1 MIKTIKI
8 RLKPTEEQEKLF
20 WQASG
25 TARFIYNWALNRQ
38 IENYKNGGKFIS
50 DNDLRKEITQLKKSE
65 LTWLNEISNNIPKQ
79 AVKDLC
85 NAYKRFFTKKAKQP
99 KFKKKSKC
107 RPSFYNDCAKLK
119 VKKDKVLIEKIGW
132 IELAEPERIPTNI
145 KYSNPRITHDNKYWY
160 IAVGIEVEPEY
171 QELTDKTIGIDLGIK
186 DLAIINTG
194 GKHKNINKTS
204 IVKKI
209 KKKLKRLQR
218 KVSRKYEK
226 NKTKMKGGEVR
237 YNKTKN
243 IMKTEKKIKL
253 IYRRLTNIRLNNIHQ
268 ITTSL
273 VKTKPQ
279 NIVIEDL
286 NISGMMKNRHLSK
299 AIQEQCL
306 YTFTNILEYKTKF
319 YGINLVKASRWYP
332 SSKTCSK
339 CGNVKKDLK
348 LSDRMYK
355 CECGFS
361 IDRDLNAAINLSKLA

>member
-1 MIKTIKI
+1 MIKAIKV

-20 WQASG
+20 WKASG
-25 TARFIYNWALNRQ
+25 TARYIYNWALDKQ
-38 IENYKNGGKFIS
+38 LVNYKNGGKFIS
-50 DNDLRKEITQLKKSE
+50 DNDLRKEITQLKKTE
-65 LTWLNEISNNIPKQ
+65 LAWLNEISNNVPKQ

-85 NAYKRFFTKKAKQP
+85 LAYKRFFKGQAKQP
-99 KFKKKSKC
+99 KFKKKNKC
-107 RPSFYNDCAKLK
+107 KTSFYNDCEKLK
-119 VKKDKVLIEKIGW
+119 VKEKSVLIEKIGW
-132 IELAEPERIPTNI
+132 IELSEPKRIPVDT
-145 KYSNPRITHDNKYWY
+145 KYKNPRITHDSKYWY
-160 IAVGIEVEPEY
+160 LSVGIEVETEY

-194 GKHKNINKTS
+194 EKYKNINKTS
-204 IVKKI
+204 SVKKI

-226 NKTKMKGGEVR
+226 NKIKMKGGEVR

-243 IMKTEKKIKL
+243 IMKTKKKIKL

-306 YTFTNILEYKTKF
+306 YTFANILEYKTKF
-319 YGINLVKASRWYP
+319 YGINLVKADRWFP
-332 SSKTCSK
+332 SSKMCSS
-339 CGNVKKDLK
+339 CGQIKKDLK
-348 LSDRMYK
+348 LSDRIYK
-355 CECGFS
+355 CDCGLM

>member
-1 MIKTIKI
+1 MIKTIKV
-8 RLKPTEEQEKLF
+8 RLKPTVEQEKLF
-20 WQASG
+20 WKASG
-25 TARFIYNWALNRQ
+25 TARFIYNWALDRQ
-38 IENYKNGGKFIS
+38 LQNYKNGGKFIF
-50 DNDLRKEITQLKKSE
+50 DNELRKEITQLKKIE
-65 LTWLNEISNNIPKQ
+65 LTWLKEMSNNVPKQ

-85 NAYKRFFTKKAKQP
+85 LAYKRFFNKQAKQP
-99 KFKKKSKC
+99 KFKKKNKC
-107 RPSFYNDCAKLK
+107 RPSFYNDCCKLK
-119 VKKDKVLIEKIGW
+119 VKTDKVLIEKIGW
-132 IELAEPERIPTNI
+132 IEVAEPRRIPLDT
-145 KYSNPRITHDNKYWY
+145 KYNNPRITHDNKYWY
-160 IAVGIEVEPEY
+160 IAVGIEVDPEY

-194 GKHKNINKTS
+194 EKHKNINKTG

-218 KVSRKYEK
+218 KVSRKYEM
-226 NKTKMKGGEVR
+226 NKTKMKGGEIR
-237 YNKTKN
+237 YNKTNN

-253 IYRRLTNIRLNNIHQ
+253 IHRRLTNIRLNNIHQ

-279 NIVIEDL
+279 SIVIEDL
-286 NISGMMKNRHLSK
+286 NINGMMKNRHLSK

-319 YGINLVKASRWYP
+319 YGIKLVKADRWYP

-339 CGNVKKDLK
+339 CGNIKKDLK

-355 CECGFS
+355 CECGFN

>member
-1 MIKTIKI
+1 MIKTIKV
-8 RLKPTEEQEKLF
+8 RLKPTAEQEKLF
-20 WQASG
+20 WKASG
-25 TARFIYNWALNRQ
+25 TARFIYNWALDRQ
-38 IENYKNGGKFIS
+38 LVNYKNGGKFIS
-50 DNDLRKEITQLKKSE
+50 DNELRKEITQLKKTE
-65 LTWLNEISNNIPKQ
+65 LTWLNEMSNNVPKQ

-85 NAYKRFFTKKAKQP
+85 LAYKRFFNKQAKQP
-99 KFKKKSKC
+99 KFKKKNKC
-107 RPSFYNDCAKLK
+107 RPSFYNDCCNLK
-119 VKKDKVLIEKIGW
+119 VKESCVLIEKIGW
-132 IELAEPERIPTNI
+132 IKLAELERIPVGT
-145 KYSNPRITHDNKYWY
+145 KYNNPRITHDNKYWY
-160 IAVGIEVEPEY
+160 IAIGIEIEPEY

-194 GKHKNINKTS
+194 EKHKNINKTI

-226 NKTKMKGGEVR
+226 NKIKMKGGEVR
-237 YNKTKN
+237 YTKTEN

-253 IYRRLTNIRLNNIHQ
+253 IHRRLTNIRLNNIHQ

-279 NIVIEDL
+279 SIVIEDL
-286 NISGMMKNRHLSK
+286 NIKGMMKNRHLSK

-306 YTFTNILEYKTKF
+306 YTFTNILDYKTKF
-319 YGINLVKASRWYP
+319 YGIKLVRADRWYP